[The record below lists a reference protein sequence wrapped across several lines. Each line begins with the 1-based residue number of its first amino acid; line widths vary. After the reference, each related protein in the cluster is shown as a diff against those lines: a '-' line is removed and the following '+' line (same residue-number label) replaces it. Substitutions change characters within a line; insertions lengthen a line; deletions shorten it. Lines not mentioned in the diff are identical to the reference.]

1 MKSRELIADL
11 LCLDHDRFRARV
23 PDALDA
29 SEYDA
34 NRLERL
40 GGPGASRTEGPDV
53 LESLTDREEAY
64 VQRIRVLDDASLG
77 ITLTGPA
84 YADNPVLYAT
94 RTFREV
100 VGYGLERLRGAN
112 LRLLQGPDTGTEPV
126 ADLRE
131 ALSTWSRTTVDIRNY
146 RADGTLFT
154 NRVTIVPV
162 TDRAGSVV
170 NWIGL
175 QAAIDE

>member
-1 MKSRELIADL
+1 MTSRELFADL
-11 LCLDHDRFRARV
+11 LRLDHDRFRVRV

-34 NRLERL
+34 DRLEHL
-40 GGPGASRTEGPDV
+40 GDPDASETEVPDAIGPY
-53 LESLTDREEAY
+53 TDYEAAH
-64 VQRIRVLDDASLG
+64 VQRIRVLDDAALG
-77 ITLTGPA
+77 LTLTGPA
-84 YADNPVLYAT
+84 YADNPVLYAN
-94 RTFREV
+94 RTFREL
-100 VGYGLERLRGAN
+100 VGYDLERLRGAN
-112 LRLLQGPDTGTEPV
+112 LRLLQGSDTGTESV

-131 ALSTWSRTTVDIRNY
+131 ALSTWNRTTVEIRNY
-146 RADGTLFT
+146 RADGTPFT

-175 QAAIDE
+175 QAAVDE